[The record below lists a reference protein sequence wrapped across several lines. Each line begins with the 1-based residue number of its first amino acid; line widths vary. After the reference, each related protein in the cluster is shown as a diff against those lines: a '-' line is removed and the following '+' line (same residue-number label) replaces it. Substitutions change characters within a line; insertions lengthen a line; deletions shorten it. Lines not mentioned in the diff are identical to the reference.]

1 MSKQPRTLRKF
12 VAWRKWK
19 NNGQRDYLARYC
31 ARGDTSLLRK
41 KIKTQK
47 GEKCMKDYQQPV
59 VEVITFATADV
70 LTLSDDKA
78 DGDLDWE

>member
-1 MSKQPRTLRKF
+1 
-12 VAWRKWK
+12 
-19 NNGQRDYLARYC
+19 
-31 ARGDTSLLRK
+31 
-41 KIKTQK
+41 
-47 GEKCMKDYQQPV
+47 MKDYQQPV